1 LIYKRYFKTL
11 RINDLKMRIVLSL
24 SLSLFLL
31 YQSPVLADEALPVS
45 YICLETETGQI
56 LMESNADIQRP
67 PASMLKMML
76 MLLVEEGLQR
86 GDWTYDQEL
95 TVSKLAQSMGGTQAY
110 LKAGDVYSLEY
121 NLTALAVLSAN
132 DAAVVIAEGL
142 WDSVEDCL
150 LAMNNRAAELGMT
163 QTHFYSVNGLPP
175 ADKVS
180 FDQTSARDMAV
191 LGLALIEHPDILK
204 FTSQKEFVVR
214 PGTEARSN
222 TNKLL
227 STLPGC
233 DGLKTGYIRAAG
245 FCLTATA
252 VQNDIRLL
260 AVVMGSDRQGRFT
273 HTQSLLEEAFQ
284 MVQRVKPV
292 QAGMVIGKAIPV
304 DKSMDEEVQL
314 IARDTIETII
324 RTDQMDRLALEITA
338 PKNLTA
344 PVEAGMVC
352 GQVRLM
358 LDDHDLGVSTLITER
373 AVEKARLTDYS
384 VGCMGRKE

>member
-1 LIYKRYFKTL
+1 
-11 RINDLKMRIVLSL
+11 MRIVLSL

-31 YQSPVLADEALPVS
+31 SQSPVLADEALPVS

-95 TVSKLAQSMGGTQAY
+95 TVSKRAQSMGGTQAY

-358 LDDHDLGVSTLITER
+358 LDDHDLGISTLITER

>member
-1 LIYKRYFKTL
+1 
-11 RINDLKMRIVLSL
+11 MRIVLSL

-31 YQSPVLADEALPVS
+31 SQSPVLADEALPVS

-95 TVSKLAQSMGGTQAY
+95 TVSKRAQSMGGTQAY
-110 LKAGDVYSLEY
+110 LKAGDVLSLEY

-142 WDSVEDCL
+142 WGSVEDCL

-358 LDDHDLGVSTLITER
+358 LDDHDLGISTLITER

>member
-1 LIYKRYFKTL
+1 
-11 RINDLKMRIVLSL
+11 MRIVLSL